1 MEFRIADTFTGS
13 LAMLTGEEQKAA
25 KTTAFDLQLDPAR
38 PGMRF
43 HRIDGAKDKNFWS
56 VRVSRD
62 IRLIVHRTVKSLLL
76 CFVGHHDAAYRL
88 AERRRLETHP
98 RTGAAQ
104 LVEIRETVREIEVP
118 RYVET
123 EVQDGDV
130 TAIAERV
137 FDDIP
142 EDTLLGFGVP
152 VEWMPDVRDATED
165 SLLDIAPHL
174 PAEAA
179 EALLEIATGGTPS
192 PPAAVAAGHAS
203 RSPRPMSLDFLGVQ
217 EPEPPAYGAPA
228 EDPFEHPDAK
238 RRFRV
243 MANVEELQRALE
255 HPWDKWTVFLHP
267 AQRRIVER
275 DYRGPARVAGS
286 AGTGKTIVALH
297 RAVHLARTRSEAR
310 ILLTTFSET
319 LADVLQS
326 RLKRLIGNEPRTAE
340 RIEVHSM
347 GGIGRRLYEANFGP
361 PTLAAPERIRELI
374 DQAASDVKEHRFRLP
389 FLVSEW
395 HKVVDAWQ
403 IETWED
409 YRDVARLGR
418 KTRLAE
424 TQRAVLW
431 SIFSRVR
438 EALAERGLLTESSLF
453 RRLER
458 HFSESRH
465 PPYDFCVVDEAQD
478 IGVAELRLLAALGG
492 NRPNSLFFAGDLGQR
507 IFRTPFSWRALGV
520 NVRGRSHPLRINYRT
535 SHQIRRQA
543 DRLLPRE
550 IADVDGIA
558 EPRGGTI
565 SVFNGPEPVVRVL
578 PTSEEESA
586 CIADWL
592 DARRQEGYQP
602 HEIGVFIRTEGE
614 LDRAVTAIEDA
625 GLPAVSLSEHPA
637 GASGSVAVGTMHI
650 AKGLEFRGVVVA
662 ACDDE
667 VLPLPARIEN
677 IADEADLEEVYDTE
691 RHLLYV
697 ACTRARD
704 RLLVTGVEPASEY
717 LDDLA

>member
-1 MEFRIADTFTGS
+1 MEFLIADTFADS
-13 LAMLTGEEQKAA
+13 LARLTGEEQKAA
-25 KTTAFDLQLDPAR
+25 KTTAFDLQLDPTR

-56 VRVSRD
+56 ARVSRD
-62 IRLIVHRTVKSLLL
+62 IRLIIHRTARSLLL
-76 CFVGHHDAAYRL
+76 CFVGHHDAAYRW

-104 LVEIRETVREIEVP
+104 LVEIRETVREIEIP
-118 RYVET
+118 ATPVEG
-123 EVQDGDV
+123 EASRDG
-130 TAIAERV
+130 TKAGPAETI

-142 EDTLLGFGVP
+142 EDMLLGFGVP
-152 VEWMPDVRDATED
+152 VEWMPDVQSATED

-192 PPAAVAAGHAS
+192 LPAAVAARHAS
-203 RSPRPMSLDFLGVQ
+203 RSPRPMNLNFTGVR

-228 EDPFEHPDAK
+228 EDPFEHPDAQ

-267 AQRRIVER
+267 TQREIVER
-275 DYRGPARVAGS
+275 NYSGPARIAGS

-297 RAVHLARTRSEAR
+297 RAVQLAHTHSEAR

-326 RLKRLIGNEPRTAE
+326 RLRRLIGREPRAAE

-347 GGIGRRLYEANFGP
+347 GGIGRRLYEANFGR
-361 PTLAAPERIRELI
+361 PTLAAPEQVRELI
-374 DQAASDVKEHRFRLP
+374 DQAATDVEEHRFRLP
-389 FLVSEW
+389 FLISEW

-403 IETWED
+403 IENWED

-438 EALAERGLLTESSLF
+438 EALAERGILTAPALF

-492 NRPNSLFFAGDLGQR
+492 DRPNSLFFAGDLGQR
-507 IFRTPFSWRALGV
+507 IFQTPFSWKALGV
-520 NVRGRSHPLRINYRT
+520 DVRGKSHTLRINYRT

-543 DRLLPRE
+543 DRLLPSE

-558 EPRGGTI
+558 EQRGGTI
-565 SVFNGPEPVVRVL
+565 SVFNGPEPVIRVL
-578 PTSEEESA
+578 ATPEEESA
-586 CIADWL
+586 CIAEWMECPA
-592 DARRQEGYQP
+592 ARRGINRMRSACSSGPKPSWRESSKPSRMRGS
-602 HEIGVFIRTEGE
+602 
-614 LDRAVTAIEDA
+614 
-625 GLPAVSLSEHPA
+625 LPSH
-637 GASGSVAVGTMHI
+637 
-650 AKGLEFRGVVVA
+650 
-662 ACDDE
+662 
-667 VLPLPARIEN
+667 
-677 IADEADLEEVYDTE
+677 
-691 RHLLYV
+691 
-697 ACTRARD
+697 
-704 RLLVTGVEPASEY
+704 
-717 LDDLA
+717 

>member
-1 MEFRIADTFTGS
+1 M
-13 LAMLTGEEQKAA
+13 
-25 KTTAFDLQLDPAR
+25 
-38 PGMRF
+38 
-43 HRIDGAKDKNFWS
+43 
-56 VRVSRD
+56 
-62 IRLIVHRTVKSLLL
+62 
-76 CFVGHHDAAYRL
+76 
-88 AERRRLETHP
+88 
-98 RTGAAQ
+98 
-104 LVEIRETVREIEVP
+104 EIRETVREIEVP
-118 RYVET
+118 RYVGAESRGGTET
-123 EVQDGDV
+123 GP
-130 TAIAERV
+130 TERI

-152 VEWMPDVRDATED
+152 VEWMPDVQGATEE

-192 PPAAVAAGHAS
+192 LPAAVATRHAS
-203 RSPRPMSLDFLGVQ
+203 RSPRPKSLDFVGVRK
-217 EPEPPAYGAPA
+217 PEPPAYGAPA

-243 MANVEELQRALE
+243 MANIEELQRALE

-267 AQRRIVER
+267 AQLQIVER
-275 DYRGPARVAGS
+275 NYRGPARVAGS

-297 RAVHLARTRSEAR
+297 RAVQLARTHREGPV
-310 ILLTTFSET
+310 LLTTFSEA
-319 LADVLQS
+319 LADVLRS
-326 RLKRLIGNEPRTAE
+326 RLKRLIGNEPKAFE
-340 RIEVHSM
+340 RIEVYSM
-347 GGIGRRLYEANFGP
+347 GGVGRRLYEVNFGR
-361 PTLAAPERIRELI
+361 PTLAAPEQIRDLI
-374 DQAASDVKEHRFRLP
+374 DRAAADVKEHRFRLP

-431 SIFSRVR
+431 SIFSKVR
-438 EALAERGLLTESSLF
+438 EALAERGLLTEPALF
-453 RRLER
+453 HRLER
-458 HFSESRH
+458 HFSESLH

-492 NRPNSLFFAGDLGQR
+492 DRPNSLFFAGDLGQR
-507 IFRTPFSWRALGV
+507 IFQTPFSWKALGV
-520 NVRGRSHPLRINYRT
+520 DVRGRSHTLRINYRT
-535 SHQIRRQA
+535 THQIRRQA
-543 DRLLPRE
+543 DRLLPSE

-558 EPRGGTI
+558 EQRGGTI
-565 SVFNGPEPVVRVL
+565 SIFNGPEPEIRIL
-578 PTSEEESA
+578 ATPEEESA
-586 CIADWL
+586 CITDWL
-592 DARRQEGYQP
+592 NARRQEGYQP
-602 HEIGVFIRTEGE
+602 HEIGVFIRSEVE
-614 LDRAVTAIEDA
+614 RERAVKAVEDA
-625 GLPAVSLSEHPA
+625 GLPAVSLNEYPA
-637 GASGSVAVGTMHI
+637 GASGSVAVGTMHL
-650 AKGLEFRGVVVA
+650 AKGLEFRGVVAA

-667 VLPLPARIEN
+667 VLPLQARIESVT
-677 IADEADLEEVYDTE
+677 DEADLEEVYNTE

-717 LDDLA
+717 LDDLE